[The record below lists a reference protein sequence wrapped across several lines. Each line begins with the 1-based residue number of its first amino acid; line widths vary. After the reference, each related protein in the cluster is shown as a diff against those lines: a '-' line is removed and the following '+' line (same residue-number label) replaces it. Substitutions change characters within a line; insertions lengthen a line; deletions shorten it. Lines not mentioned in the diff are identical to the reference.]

1 MRFSLLD
8 RVVHFE
14 PGARLTAVKNLS
26 LAEEYLADHFPRAPV
41 MPGVLMLESLV
52 QAAAW
57 LIRASEDFAHSMVL
71 LKAARGIKFANFVE
85 PGQSLTIQVELQG
98 QDQRETRVKA
108 QAEVLTNVAVS
119 SRLVLE
125 RFNLGDDDPARSA
138 IDAFVVQ
145 RLRNTWAL
153 LYRGDAAAGATTR
166 GTSDDAARRSTPG
179 E

>member
-8 RVVHFE
+8 RVVQFE

-41 MPGVLMLESLV
+41 MPGVLMLEALV

-57 LIRASEDFAHSMVL
+57 LVRASEDFAHSIVV

-85 PGQSLTIQVELQG
+85 PGQSLTIQVQLQS
-98 QDQRETRVKA
+98 QDDRETRVKA
-108 QAEVLTNVAVS
+108 QAEVLDHVAVS

-125 RFNLGDDDPARSA
+125 RFNLGDGDPSAAA
-138 IDAFVVQ
+138 IDAFVVE
-145 RLRNTWAL
+145 RLRNTWTL
-153 LYRGDAAAGATTR
+153 LYRCPAANHTTACDPRVDAAGSPQA
-166 GTSDDAARRSTPG
+166 